1 MLIFVFTVQNLL
13 NLWLRDLREIKTML
27 KDNGFTLVELM
38 VAIAVISIMAAVG
51 TTSIIKQLPDLRL
64 NKSARDLQ
72 SAMQFARLKAVKE
85 NAPVVIIFVT
95 GSDNYY
101 AFVDNG
107 EGGGLSNNQIQDG
120 TERTVRT
127 GGMPTGIDMY
137 LVSFGGAA
145 GPAVA
150 FNVMG
155 LPSGFQGS
163 VSIMNNLG
171 NYRKITVSSAGNSR
185 IQTSTDDINWY
196 DE

>member
-1 MLIFVFTVQNLL
+1 MC
-13 NLWLRDLREIKTML
+13 

-38 VAIAVISIMAAVG
+38 VVIAVISIMAAVG
-51 TTSIIKQLPDLRL
+51 TASIIKYLPDLRL

-85 NAPVVIIFVT
+85 NAHVVINFVT

-107 EGGGLSNNQIQDG
+107 EGGGIPNDQTQNG

-127 GGMPTGIDMY
+127 GGMSAGIDMY
-137 LVSFGGAA
+137 FVSFGGGA

-163 VSIMNNLG
+163 VYIKNALG
-171 NYRKITVSSAGNSR
+171 NYRKIVVSSAGNSR
-185 IQTSTDDINWY
+185 IQTSTDGINWD